1 MVAPVR
7 ATCAQVLG
15 VVSHLM
21 TEENIAQMTK
31 VLLLLVSES
40 QWEVRHASL
49 MGIQHLLA
57 ARTVREV
64 CHRVHS
70 FGHLFSF
77 FNPFIIFFLSLC
89 AFISF

>member
-1 MVAPVR
+1 MQVVAPVR

-21 TEENIAQMTK
+21 TEESIAQMTNVL
-31 VLLLLVSES
+31 VLLASQS

-57 ARTVREV
+57 ARTVR
-64 CHRVHS
+64 
-70 FGHLFSF
+70 
-77 FNPFIIFFLSLC
+77 SLC
-89 AFISF
+89 N

>member
-1 MVAPVR
+1 MSSFCRFFFVLFFANFCVQVVAPVR

-21 TEENIAQMTK
+21 TEESIAQMTNVL
-31 VLLLLVSES
+31 VLLASQS

-57 ARTVREV
+57 ARTVR
-64 CHRVHS
+64 
-70 FGHLFSF
+70 
-77 FNPFIIFFLSLC
+77 SLC
-89 AFISF
+89 N